1 MPTVPGLFRLLLITL
16 VAALAHGFVLPDFCF
31 HYSSTG
37 LGLDTEEFPGIRTT
51 NA

>member
-1 MPTVPGLFRLLLITL
+1 MATVPELFRLLLITL

-31 HYSSTG
+31 HYSSPG
-37 LGLDTEEFPGIRTT
+37 LGLDTEEFPGIQTI